1 MMKQQ
6 NQESDVAVSKLQE
19 IFSLHHDQAHPDKVD
34 AAIRANVRVSGTN
47 MWVLIF
53 AIAIASI
60 GLNVNST
67 AVIIGAMLISP
78 LMGPIVGMGYGVAVS
93 DVKLIRLAIRNM
105 LIFIVISLFTATLYF
120 LITPLQQAQSELL
133 ARTQPT
139 LWDVLIAFFG
149 GSAGVVAITRKEVSN
164 VVPGV
169 AIATALMPPLC
180 TAGYGLA
187 HSNWDYF
194 FGAFYL
200 FAINCVF
207 IAFATLVFAKL
218 LKLPQRG
225 LVTESRRLLH
235 RIVIFIVILAVMLP
249 SGYLATRLV
258 QKELFTT
265 TVTTVIK
272 EVQQEEGFFVLRS
285 TVDDKKKQVGLIIN
299 GMGNAEK
306 ITKTLIQK
314 LSAAGIDAPQ
324 VKVLYAG
331 GSEANLDLVK
341 QELENNYSNSVQL
354 QDQLKQ
360 QQDYINSL
368 LAGNINSTEDSA
380 VLKEIQAQYPE
391 AEKIIIG
398 RGLMWEKEVQTTNE
412 ISASTVMASE
422 VTASAELV
430 DGKNNEN
437 QVIAIWVQLPAP
449 LSNKEYER
457 LQAWLAQR
465 FENSTIRLIVVT
477 KNEHEE

>member
-1 MMKQQ
+1 
-6 NQESDVAVSKLQE
+6 
-19 IFSLHHDQAHPDKVD
+19 
-34 AAIRANVRVSGTN
+34 
-47 MWVLIF
+47 
-53 AIAIASI
+53 
-60 GLNVNST
+60 
-67 AVIIGAMLISP
+67 
-78 LMGPIVGMGYGVAVS
+78 
-93 DVKLIRLAIRNM
+93 
-105 LIFIVISLFTATLYF
+105 
-120 LITPLQQAQSELL
+120 
-133 ARTQPT
+133 
-139 LWDVLIAFFG
+139 
-149 GSAGVVAITRKEVSN
+149 
-164 VVPGV
+164 
-169 AIATALMPPLC
+169 
-180 TAGYGLA
+180 
-187 HSNWDYF
+187 
-194 FGAFYL
+194 
-200 FAINCVF
+200 
-207 IAFATLVFAKL
+207 
-218 LKLPQRG
+218 
-225 LVTESRRLLH
+225 
-235 RIVIFIVILAVMLP
+235 
-249 SGYLATRLV
+249 
-258 QKELFTT
+258 
-265 TVTTVIK
+265 
-272 EVQQEEGFFVLRS
+272 
-285 TVDDKKKQVGLIIN
+285 
-299 GMGNAEK
+299 MGNTEK
-306 ITKTLIQK
+306 ITKALTQK

-398 RGLMWEKEVQTTNE
+398 RGLKWEKEVQTTNE
-412 ISASTVMASE
+412 VSASPVMASE
-422 VTASAELV
+422 IVASAESV